1 VAVKVDEARREGE
14 PGESGRRVD
23 VVVPADALE
32 SVVLPPVQVSAVTV
46 EQESVRFSVDQT
58 GVPILVR
65 VSYFPNWQ
73 VDGALGPFRVA
84 PNMMVVVPTDN
95 DVRLHFDMSGRDY
108 SAYALTV
115 FGVGALIVVTRRRAR
130 TAR

>member
-1 VAVKVDEARREGE
+1 
-14 PGESGRRVD
+14 
-23 VVVPADALE
+23 
-32 SVVLPPVQVSAVTV
+32 VSAVTV

>member
-1 VAVKVDEARREGE
+1 VAVQVDEARREGE